1 MKMRDIEITTDMEK
15 ESLQPYTRSGQTNL
29 EDDTTEYD
37 GTRMITGA
45 CCALGKVV
53 KLILS

>member
-1 MKMRDIEITTDMEK
+1 MRHIEIKPDRRK
-15 ESLQPYTRSGQTNL
+15 RESLQPYTRSGRTNL
-29 EDDTTEYD
+29 EDDTHEYD
-37 GTRMITGA
+37 GTRMITTA